1 MQAAERGAQVREQTL
16 LPLARLRPGA
26 KPCKLKVLEEH
37 TPCAWDTI
45 NLTADGL
52 CLRVGIDW
60 NTVAGKQGQ
69 NNALGCITFIP
80 ALGRQRKVE
89 LLSFR
94 F

>member
-1 MQAAERGAQVREQTL
+1 MWVGVIHNKHLLTLGRIGMVQAGAVQAAERGAQVREQTL

-60 NTVAGKQGQ
+60 NTVAG
-69 NNALGCITFIP
+69 
-80 ALGRQRKVE
+80 
-89 LLSFR
+89 
-94 F
+94 